1 MLVYKSDMNYG
12 VYLEDDG
19 DDLWITVTNGYCVSY
34 DCIVGSTDEPID
46 VAVCVDSAYR
56 CFFPAQY
63 MTDHLEATDDRF
75 RVVALARDANEIDRA
90 LEMAL
95 SEQNKRGQLWL
106 PLPSGVFN

>member
-19 DDLWITVTNGYCVSY
+19 DDLWITVTDGYCASY
-34 DCIVGSTDEPID
+34 DCIVGSTGNPID
-46 VAVCVDSAYR
+46 VRVCVDTAYT

-63 MTDHLEATDDRF
+63 MTDHLEANDDRF
-75 RVVALARDANEIDRA
+75 RVAVLARDAYEIDRA

-95 SEQNKRGQLWL
+95 SA
-106 PLPSGVFN
+106 